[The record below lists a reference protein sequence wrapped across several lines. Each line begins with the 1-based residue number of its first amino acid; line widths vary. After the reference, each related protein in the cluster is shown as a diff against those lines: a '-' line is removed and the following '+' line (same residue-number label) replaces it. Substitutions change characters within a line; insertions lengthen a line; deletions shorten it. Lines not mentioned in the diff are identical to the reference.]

1 MEDLTK
7 LAIAVGIIDK
17 LEAEL
22 IKAKDASE
30 EANRAKAAF
39 MANMSHE
46 LRTPLNAIM
55 GMSSLLLMDNG
66 LTPQQRDFIETIG
79 SSGEMLLTHINNLL
93 DISGMEK
100 GLVELTIHP
109 FDLQG
114 CIKTSLGL
122 IAQAASEKGLRLE
135 SRVDKNV
142 PQKICCD
149 SNRLCQILENLQDNA
164 VKFTD
169 NGAILVSVSHESDHK
184 IHFAVSDTGIG
195 VSQEMCD
202 RVFQP
207 FCQTDDS
214 LTRRYEGMGLG
225 LTISKKLVGM
235 MGGRMWIESRPGK
248 GTIFHFTIQIE
259 PERGRDRYAGFQ
271 LGQGKIVHQPM
282 AATVFAK
289 SSSARGI

>member
-7 LAIAVGIIDK
+7 LAIAVDIIDT

-30 EANRAKAAF
+30 EANRAKAVF

-66 LTPQQRDFIETIG
+66 LTPQQRDFIETI
-79 SSGEMLLTHINNLL
+79 SCSGEMLLTHINNLL

-100 GLVELTIHP
+100 GLVELVNLP
-109 FDLQG
+109 FELQG
-114 CIKTSLGL
+114 CIRTSLGR

-142 PQKICCD
+142 PQKICAD
-149 SNRLCQILENLQDNA
+149 SNRLCQILENLLDNA
-164 VKFTD
+164 VKFTEK
-169 NGAILVSVSHESDHK
+169 GVILVSVSPESDHG

-195 VSQEMCD
+195 VSQEMWD

-207 FCQTDDS
+207 FCQTDDA

-225 LTISKKLVGM
+225 LTISKKLVEM
-235 MGGRMWIESRPGK
+235 MGGRMWIESRSGK
-248 GTIFHFTIQIE
+248 GTTFHFTIQVE
-259 PERGRDRYAGFQ
+259 PEPGRDRCAGIQ
-271 LGQGKIVHQPM
+271 PGQGKIVHQPM
-282 AATVFAK
+282 AATVFAE

>member
-7 LAIAVGIIDK
+7 LAMAVGIIDA

-30 EANRAKAAF
+30 EADRAKAVF

-55 GMSSLLLMDNG
+55 GMSNILLMDNG
-66 LTPQQRDFIETIG
+66 LTPQQRDFIETIS
-79 SSGEMLLTHINNLL
+79 SSGEMLLAHINNLL

-100 GLVELTIHP
+100 GLVELANLP
-109 FDLQG
+109 FDPAG
-114 CIKTSLGL
+114 CIKTSLGR

-135 SRVDKNV
+135 CRVDKNV
-142 PQKICCD
+142 PKKICSD
-149 SNRLCQILENLQDNA
+149 SNRLCQILEYLLDNA
-164 VKFTD
+164 VKFTEK
-169 NGAILVSVSHESDHK
+169 GAILVSVSSESDHE

-195 VSQEMCD
+195 VPREMCD

-225 LTISKKLVGM
+225 LTISKKMVEM

-248 GTIFHFTIQIE
+248 GTTSHFTIQID
-259 PERGRDRYAGFQ
+259 PELGSDRYNGIQ
-271 LGQGKIVHQPM
+271 LGQEEIVHQPM
-282 AATVFAK
+282 AASIFAE

>member
-7 LAIAVGIIDK
+7 LAVAIDIIDT

-55 GMSSLLLMDNG
+55 GMSSLLLMDDG
-66 LTPQQRDFIETIG
+66 LTPQQRDFIETIS

-100 GLVELTIHP
+100 GLVELANLP

-114 CIKTSLGL
+114 CIKASLSR
-122 IAQAASEKGLRLE
+122 IAQDASEKGLRLE
-135 SRVDKNV
+135 CRVDKNV
-142 PQKICCD
+142 PKKICSD
-149 SNRLCQILENLQDNA
+149 SNRLCQILENLLDNA
-164 VKFTD
+164 LKFTER
-169 NGAILVSVSHESDHK
+169 GAILVSVSPESDHK
-184 IHFAVSDTGIG
+184 IHFAISDTGIG

-225 LTISKKLVGM
+225 LTISKKLVEM
-235 MGGRMWIESRPGK
+235 MGGQMWIESRPGK
-248 GTIFHFTIQIE
+248 GTASHFTIQIE
-259 PERGRDRYAGFQ
+259 PELGHDQYAGIQ
-271 LGQGKIVHQPM
+271 PGQEKIVHQPM
-282 AATVFAK
+282 AAPIFAE